1 MVQKRATIKDIAE
14 QAGVSGTTVSRYL
27 NGKFNY
33 MSEETKKR
41 IEIII
46 DEVGYRPSNI
56 ARTLKSNKS
65 KLVGAVIAD
74 IENPFSN
81 KIIKGLTDKANE
93 LGYSLMI
100 SVSNN
105 SVEKEN
111 ESIARFLD
119 NQVDGLIINTVGE
132 NEPTLKKI
140 QKQIPLVLIDRD
152 VTSFK
157 ADVVT
162 SNNYELGIE
171 LMQHLLEN
179 GFKSISFF
187 TEHIGNNTVRE
198 LRYRTFADTM
208 KNNPQINGKTYSFD
222 REDIDRVAEMLEE
235 FSASPEPRV
244 IFASNGLVQLS
255 VLKAMRKKG
264 LKFKDF
270 SLCGYDD
277 WDWTPLIGR
286 EGITALAQDSYG
298 LGTTSMDLL
307 IKRLEQNSKT
317 KKPIKIKVPGGLVIR
332 GSTKPK

>member
-41 IEIII
+41 IEIVI
-46 DEVGYRPSNI
+46 DELGYRPSNI

-157 ADVVT
+157 ADEEIAAYYHQLGVKVVVIKNGSHGALVQEVNKSMQVVAGYKVEKVIDT
-162 SNNYELGIE
+162 VGTGDGFAVGI
-171 LMQHLLEN
+171 
-179 GFKSISFF
+179 IS
-187 TEHIGNNTVRE
+187 GY
-198 LRYRTFADTM
+198 LDGL
-208 KNNPQINGKTYSFD
+208 P
-222 REDIDRVAEMLEE
+222 LEE
-235 FSASPEPRV
+235 AAKRANAIGSLQVQNIGDNE
-244 IFASNGLVQLS
+244 GLPTRDELQAYMEERLLS
-255 VLKAMRKKG
+255 GVL
-264 LKFKDF
+264 
-270 SLCGYDD
+270 
-277 WDWTPLIGR
+277 
-286 EGITALAQDSYG
+286 
-298 LGTTSMDLL
+298 
-307 IKRLEQNSKT
+307 
-317 KKPIKIKVPGGLVIR
+317 
-332 GSTKPK
+332 